1 MIKSERVNRGSCKGG
16 KKGQMC
22 GMKGT
27 VYAKGEGCEQQN
39 FNESRGRVEVGDE
52 AVKMPCAGQ

>member
-1 MIKSERVNRGSCKGG
+1 
-16 KKGQMC
+16 MC

-52 AVKMPCAGQ
+52 AVKMPCAGQC